1 MLSRSNKNC
10 CWETSMALNTILATE
25 LQEKDGGTNEC
36 ESLRAFPQ
44 KLTHF

>member
-1 MLSRSNKNC
+1 MLSGLNEFF
-10 CWETSMALNTILATE
+10 CWAASMALNTILATE